1 VAFAV
6 NKHERPGLDPMC
18 ARKFYFILMK
28 RNHRIIIVLGVHRSG
43 TSALTKGL
51 ETMGISLG
59 NTLIAPN
66 IFNKKGY
73 WEDSDFHGLNLA
85 MLNSFDER
93 FRRILSITEEEAMIL
108 CQKGYLTRA
117 LEILDKKLAKNNLL
131 GVKDPRFSLLL
142 PFWKKVF
149 EHAEADVSFLISL
162 RNPLNVAACQ
172 EQFKNQHQEKSLW
185 IWISYLLSCLIH
197 SEERPRAIIDYDE
210 LLKNPMHQ
218 MQRVSMTLGLPL
230 NPSLLTSYSYQFID
244 ASLRHFYDSKKNNQK
259 KNFAYLFATQM
270 YETLLAVAT
279 DRLSFEGL
287 KTFLEQW
294 KEQFFKIESLLVLE
308 EKNNHR
314 IYNLME
320 ANQKLHNT
328 NIEQLKTI
336 IDLNKTIMEKFKF
349 VAELH
354 ETIEQQK
361 RHIAF
366 MKQQQI

>member
-1 VAFAV
+1 
-6 NKHERPGLDPMC
+6 
-18 ARKFYFILMK
+18 
-28 RNHRIIIVLGVHRSG
+28 
-43 TSALTKGL
+43 
-51 ETMGISLG
+51 
-59 NTLIAPN
+59 
-66 IFNKKGY
+66 
-73 WEDSDFHGLNLA
+73 
-85 MLNSFDER
+85 
-93 FRRILSITEEEAMIL
+93 
-108 CQKGYLTRA
+108 
-117 LEILDKKLAKNNLL
+117 
-131 GVKDPRFSLLL
+131 
-142 PFWKKVF
+142 
-149 EHAEADVSFLISL
+149 
-162 RNPLNVAACQ
+162 
-172 EQFKNQHQEKSLW
+172 
-185 IWISYLLSCLIH
+185 
-197 SEERPRAIIDYDE
+197 
-210 LLKNPMHQ
+210 
-218 MQRVSMTLGLPL
+218 MTLGLPL
-230 NPSLLTSYSYQFID
+230 NPSLLTLYSYEFID
-244 ASLRHFYDSKKNNQK
+244 VSLRHFYDSKEDHSK

-294 KEQFFKIESLLVLE
+294 KEQFFKIESLLILE

-320 ANQKLHNT
+320 TNQKLHNT